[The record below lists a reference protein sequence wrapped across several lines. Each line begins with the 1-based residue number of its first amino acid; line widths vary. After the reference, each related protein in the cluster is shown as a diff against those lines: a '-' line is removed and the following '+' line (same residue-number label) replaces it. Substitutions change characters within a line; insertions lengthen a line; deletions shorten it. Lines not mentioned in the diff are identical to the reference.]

1 MTKSRIV
8 ACLALVFSLQVSAYA
23 AAQDMAFD
31 LEETESAKPKKGS
44 KREHRHHRR
53 KKSDKEE
60 AAPAPSRG
68 SAPAAAEDAPV
79 IAPDEEEEVAGE
91 EPGSRKPAST
101 SSESSGSDSLMG
113 DLAAEDEKE
122 AKPVGE
128 GGPKLAE
135 VSEEIYAVQQ
145 IYALRKNR
153 VELMPSVGFSLNDPF
168 VTHTN
173 IGVGL
178 NYWIT
183 NVLAVG
189 ANINWYQGLESEK
202 DLNFHVRR
210 SARLGTRPTEFRF
223 GASLNMTYVPVYG
236 KFSMFQRYI
245 FQWDAYLMG
254 GIGVMQTK
262 PVPVVDPQIRN
273 FDYTY
278 KISILNPAI
287 GLRVFVSKW
296 LTVFGELRAYPYLE
310 KLENLNVGLGDT
322 ARANKKNWLDDSSTL
337 VINVVASI
345 GLTVYFPFGFDYKL
359 PK

>member
-23 AAQDMAFD
+23 AAQDMAFG

-44 KREHRHHRR
+44 KREKRHHRR
-53 KKSDKEE
+53 KGGDE
-60 AAPAPSRG
+60 AA
-68 SAPAAAEDAPV
+68 APAAAPASAADESAPL
-79 IAPDEEEEVAGE
+79 IEPGADDEVPGQ
-91 EPGSRKPAST
+91 EPGSVSAGASA
-101 SSESSGSDSLMG
+101 EGGGLLG
-113 DLAAEDEKE
+113 ELAADDGTTPKAE
-122 AKPVGE
+122 E
-128 GGPKLAE
+128 GGPKPTE

-153 VELMPSVGFSLNDPF
+153 IELMPSVGFSLNDPF

-189 ANINWYQGLESEK
+189 ANVNWYQGLESEK

-254 GIGVMQTK
+254 GVGVMQTR
-262 PVPVVDPQIRN
+262 PVPVVDPQIRS

-278 KISILNPAI
+278 KISILNPAVGI
-287 GLRVFVSKW
+287 RVFVSKW

-310 KLENLNVGLGDT
+310 KLENLNVGLGQT
-322 ARANKKNWLDDSSTL
+322 AREQKKGWLDDSSTL
-337 VINVVASI
+337 VFNVVASI